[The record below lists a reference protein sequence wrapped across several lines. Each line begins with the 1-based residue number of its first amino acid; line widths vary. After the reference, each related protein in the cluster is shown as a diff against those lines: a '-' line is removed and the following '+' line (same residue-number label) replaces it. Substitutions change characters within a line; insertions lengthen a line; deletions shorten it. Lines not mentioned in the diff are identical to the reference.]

1 MIGFVF
7 AYMVT
12 KLFSLMSSFR
22 EDKLRVVS
30 YNEDVAPA
38 DGQNVPRSIPEE
50 ELEADGDDEQV
61 GPETTAPSSSSSASE
76 PEGDDHHKLEMI
88 PHPYDEIHVATD
100 GGALSEVSIPDN
112 DDDDKEEAV
121 KSPVVCDD
129 TKTSDVAP
137 EELDEKAASLGE
149 EGAVIALVCLLLLP
163 FWWVSLSLPLSL
175 SLPNLLSSTWRA
187 HLWVRKSSFSL
198 EY

>member
-1 MIGFVF
+1 MADWQEAVQSIMIGFVF

-61 GPETTAPSSSSSASE
+61 SPENTAPSSSSSASE
-76 PEGDDHHKLEMI
+76 PEGDDHHTLEMI
-88 PHPYDEIHVATD
+88 PHAYDEIHVATD
-100 GGALSEVSIPDN
+100 GGALSEVSIPEN
-112 DDDDKEEAV
+112 DDDKEEVV

-129 TKTSDVAP
+129 TKTNDVAT
-137 EELDEKAASLGE
+137 EELDDKVASLGE
-149 EGAVIALVCLLLLP
+149 EGAVIALVCLLLLLLLP
-163 FWWVSLSLPLSL
+163 F
-175 SLPNLLSSTWRA
+175 
-187 HLWVRKSSFSL
+187 
-198 EY
+198 

>member
-1 MIGFVF
+1 MADWQEAVQSIMIGFVF

-30 YNEDVAPA
+30 YNNEDVAPA

-61 GPETTAPSSSSSASE
+61 GPEATAPSSSPYSASE
-76 PEGDDHHKLEMI
+76 PEGDDHHTLETI

-100 GGALSEVSIPDN
+100 GGALSEVSIPENDN
-112 DDDDKEEAV
+112 DKEEVV

-129 TKTSDVAP
+129 TKTNDVAT
-137 EELDEKAASLGE
+137 EELDDKVASLGE
-149 EGAVIALVCLLLLP
+149 EGAVIASVCLLLLLP
-163 FWWVSLSLPLSL
+163 FGWVSLSLSL
-175 SLPNLLSSTWRA
+175 SFPNLLSSTWRA
-187 HLWVRKSSFSL
+187 HF
-198 EY
+198 